1 MNTRTLARQRAR
13 FAHLGLDPRHAGRA
27 FNRAAPAPPKK
38 DPDLDIV
45 IPESPQELE
54 ELLNDTDKMKKVFA
68 DKDKF
73 GDLISAYAKTVLDK
87 DQAIATQVREE
98 VQRVTA
104 QFLKENGQEN
114 IRRVNLDPNSTKLD
128 PRSQKAG
135 LYNPKAMGAAIDE
148 EFDGAADFA
157 RSIWHHT
164 NRDAKLQAKLQRVRN
179 AFSSTVPS
187 EGGFLI
193 PESLR
198 AELLRVSLETAIV
211 RPRARVVPMET
222 LRVPYPT
229 VDSTTNVGSVHGG
242 IVTYWTEEGG
252 TLQRSQAKFGR
263 VVLDAKKLTAYAVVP
278 NELIAD
284 SATSFDA
291 FINQAFPE
299 AVAFGE
305 DGAFFDGTGVG
316 EPLGFMDA
324 PAMVAITAE
333 AGQPATTIVWENLVK
348 AFARMLPA
356 SLNRAVWI
364 VAPNTF
370 PELATMAL
378 SVGTGGSAVWLNNGA
393 AGPPMTI
400 LGRPVI
406 ISEKARTLG
415 AAGDVNFVDLAY
427 YLIGDRQVMSAQS
440 SEHAN
445 FDTDETAFRFIERVD
460 GRPWIQSAITPRN
473 SGDTLSPFVQLAA
486 RT

>member
-1 MNTRTLARQRAR
+1 
-13 FAHLGLDPRHAGRA
+13 
-27 FNRAAPAPPKK
+27 
-38 DPDLDIV
+38 
-45 IPESPQELE
+45 
-54 ELLNDTDKMKKVFA
+54 
-68 DKDKF
+68 
-73 GDLISAYAKTVLDK
+73 
-87 DQAIATQVREE
+87 
-98 VQRVTA
+98 
-104 QFLKENGQEN
+104 
-114 IRRVNLDPNSTKLD
+114 
-128 PRSQKAG
+128 
-135 LYNPKAMGAAIDE
+135 
-148 EFDGAADFA
+148 
-157 RSIWHHT
+157 
-164 NRDAKLQAKLQRVRN
+164 
-179 AFSSTVPS
+179 
-187 EGGFLI
+187 
-193 PESLR
+193 
-198 AELLRVSLETAIV
+198 
-211 RPRARVVPMET
+211 MET

-252 TLQRSQAKFGR
+252 TLTRSQAKFGR

-284 SATSFDA
+284 SAASFDA

-364 VAPNTF
+364 VAPDTF